1 MANSDD
7 RWIVPGST
15 RSRPPG
21 DFVAVADPNERLSV
35 TLRVRSKH
43 ASPPLPGHLSRE
55 EFAAAYGAGEG
66 DLERVDAFAQ
76 EYGLTVVERDP
87 ARRSVRLEG
96 TVAQMSAAFGVTLGT
111 YSLGATTFR
120 GRTGTIS
127 LPAGLS
133 NVVEAVLGL
142 DTRPQA
148 RPRSRVA
155 VSAAASF
162 TPPQIAALYDF
173 PTGVDGSGETIAIIE
188 LGGGYSASDFSAYC
202 KQLGVPEP
210 SVSVVTVDGA
220 TNSPGT
226 DPDSDTEVML
236 DVEVAGTIAHGATIV
251 VYFAPNTDQGFID
264 AVTTAVHDAT
274 HAASVVSIS
283 WGDAESNW
291 TSAAMNSLDQACAA
305 AAAMGVTVCVASG
318 DGGSSDGQSDGS
330 PHADFPASSPHAL
343 GCGGT
348 TLRASNATI
357 ASETAWSDSGGGV
370 SDTFTLP
377 SWQSSAHV
385 PAPSNPNGGRGVPD
399 VCADADPNSGYS
411 VRVDAKSV
419 VVGGTS
425 AVAPLWAALIA
436 LMNQQLGTTA
446 GFINPK
452 LYALNG
458 YPSSP
463 GPIRDITSGS
473 NGAYDASVGWDPVT
487 GLGSPDGAR
496 LEKALS

>member
-1 MANSDD
+1 MASSEE

-21 DFVAVADPNERLSV
+21 EFIAVADPDERITV
-35 TLRVRSKH
+35 TIRVRSKH
-43 ASPPLPGHLSRE
+43 ASPPVPGHLSRE

-66 DLERVDAFAQ
+66 DLERVESFAQ
-76 EYGLTVVERDP
+76 ECGLTVLERDP
-87 ARRSVRLEG
+87 ARRTVRLEG
-96 TVAQMSAAFGVTLGT
+96 TVAQMSAAFGVSLGT
-111 YSLGATTFR
+111 YGIGSTTFR

-127 LPAGLS
+127 LPANLT

-155 VSAAASF
+155 VSPAASF
-162 TPPQIAALYDF
+162 TPPQIATLYDF
-173 PTGVDGSGETIAIIE
+173 PAGVDGTGETIAIIE

-202 KQLGVPEP
+202 TQLGVPEP
-210 SVSVVTVDGA
+210 AVSVVMVDGA

-226 DPDSDTEVML
+226 DQDSDTEVML

-264 AVTTAVHDAT
+264 AVTTAVHDTT
-274 HAASVVSIS
+274 HTPSVISIS

-291 TSAAMNSLDQACAA
+291 TSAAMISLDQACAA

-318 DGGSSDGQSDGS
+318 DGGSSDGQSDGA

-343 GCGGT
+343 GCGRT
-348 TLRASNATI
+348 TLNASGSTI
-357 ASETAWSDSGGGV
+357 SFETAWSDSGGGV
-370 SDTFTLP
+370 SETFTLP

-385 PAPSNPNGGRGVPD
+385 PAPSNPSGGRGVPD

-411 VRVDAKSV
+411 VRVDGQSA

-425 AVAPLWAALIA
+425 AVAPLWAGLIA
-436 LMNQQLGTTA
+436 LMNQQIGTTV

-452 LYALNG
+452 LYGLNG

-463 GPIRDITSGS
+463 GPMRDITSGS
-473 NGAYDASVGWDPVT
+473 NGAYDAGVGWDPVT

>member
-1 MANSDD
+1 MGMDD

-15 RSRPPG
+15 RARPPG
-21 DFVAVADPNERLSV
+21 EFVSVADPNERVVV

-43 ASPPLPGHLSRE
+43 ASPPLPGHLSRD

-66 DLERVDAFAQ
+66 DLERVDAFAAQ
-76 EYGLTVVERDP
+76 YGLAVIERDA

-96 TVAQMSAAFGVTLGT
+96 TVAQMSEAFGVSLGNYTLGT
-111 YSLGATTFR
+111 TTFR
-120 GRTGTIS
+120 GRTGTIA
-127 LPAGLS
+127 LPS
-133 NVVEAVLGL
+133 NLTNIVDGVFGL

-155 VSAAASF
+155 VRAETSF

-173 PTGVDGSGETIAIIE
+173 PSGATGSGETIAIVE

-202 KQLGVPEP
+202 TQLGVPQP

-236 DVEVAGTIAHGATIV
+236 DVEVAGTVAHGAAIV

-264 AVTTAVHDAT
+264 VVTTAVHDTTYAP
-274 HAASVVSIS
+274 SVITIS

-291 TSAAMNSLDQACAA
+291 TTQAMTSLDQACAA

-318 DGGSSDGQSDGS
+318 DSGSSDGQSDGS
-330 PHADFPASSPHAL
+330 SHADFPASSPHAL

-348 TLRASNATI
+348 TLKASGTAI
-357 ASETAWSDSGGGV
+357 SSETAWSDSGGGV
-370 SDTFTLP
+370 SDVFALP
-377 SWQSSAHV
+377 SWQSTAHV
-385 PAPSNPNGGRGVPD
+385 PAPANPSGGRGVPD

-411 VRVDAKSV
+411 VLVDGSSI

-425 AVAPLWAALIA
+425 AVAPLWAGLIA
-436 LMNQQLGTTA
+436 LMNQQLGTSV

-463 GPIRDITSGS
+463 GPLHDITSGT
-473 NGAYDASVGWDPVT
+473 NGAYEAGPGWDPVT

-496 LEKALS
+496 LEKALG

>member
-1 MANSDD
+1 MDD

-15 RSRPPG
+15 RTRPPG
-21 DFVAVADPNERLSV
+21 EFVAVADPNERITV

-66 DLERVDAFAQ
+66 DLERVDSFAQ
-76 EYGLTVVERDP
+76 ENGLTVVEREP
-87 ARRSVRLEG
+87 ARRTVRLEG
-96 TVAQMSAAFGVTLGT
+96 TVAQMSAAFGVSLGT
-111 YSLGATTFR
+111 YRVGGTNFR

-127 LPAGLS
+127 LPATLA

-148 RPRSRVA
+148 RPRSRRA
-155 VSAAASF
+155 VDPAASY

-173 PTGVDGSGETIAIIE
+173 PAGVNGAGETIAIIE
-188 LGGGYSASDFSAYC
+188 LGGGYSANDFSAYC
-202 KQLGVPEP
+202 TQLGVTAPK
-210 SVSVVTVDGA
+210 VSVVTVDGA

-226 DPDSDTEVML
+226 DQDSDTEVML
-236 DVEVAGTIAHGATIV
+236 DVEVAGTVAPGATIV

-264 AVTTAVHDAT
+264 AVTTAVHDTT
-274 HAASVVSIS
+274 HAPSVISIS

-291 TSAAMNSLDQACAA
+291 TSAAMTSLDEACAA
-305 AAAMGVTVCVASG
+305 AAAIGVTVCVASG
-318 DGGSSDGQSDGS
+318 DGGSSDGQSDGA

-348 TLRASNATI
+348 TLSASGTTI
-357 ASETAWSDSGGGV
+357 ASEIAWSDSGGGV
-370 SDTFTLP
+370 SETFPLP

-385 PAPSNPNGGRGVPD
+385 PAPSNPAGGRGVPD
-399 VCADADPNSGYS
+399 VSADADPNSGYS
-411 VRVDAKSV
+411 VRVDGQSV

-425 AVAPLWAALIA
+425 AVAPLWAGLIA
-436 LMNQQLGTTA
+436 LMNQQLGTSV

-452 LYALNG
+452 LYGLNG

-463 GPIRDITSGS
+463 GPLRDITTGS
-473 NGAYDASVGWDPVT
+473 NGAYDAGVGWDPVT
-487 GLGSPDGAR
+487 GLGSPDGER
-496 LEKALS
+496 LEKALG

>member
-1 MANSDD
+1 
-7 RWIVPGST
+7 
-15 RSRPPG
+15 
-21 DFVAVADPNERLSV
+21 
-35 TLRVRSKH
+35 
-43 ASPPLPGHLSRE
+43 
-55 EFAAAYGAGEG
+55 
-66 DLERVDAFAQ
+66 
-76 EYGLTVVERDP
+76 
-87 ARRSVRLEG
+87 
-96 TVAQMSAAFGVTLGT
+96 
-111 YSLGATTFR
+111 
-120 GRTGTIS
+120 
-127 LPAGLS
+127 
-133 NVVEAVLGL
+133 
-142 DTRPQA
+142 
-148 RPRSRVA
+148 
-155 VSAAASF
+155 
-162 TPPQIAALYDF
+162 
-173 PTGVDGSGETIAIIE
+173 
-188 LGGGYSASDFSAYC
+188 
-202 KQLGVPEP
+202 
-210 SVSVVTVDGA
+210 
-220 TNSPGT
+220 
-226 DPDSDTEVML
+226 
-236 DVEVAGTIAHGATIV
+236 
-251 VYFAPNTDQGFID
+251 
-264 AVTTAVHDAT
+264 
-274 HAASVVSIS
+274 
-283 WGDAESNW
+283 
-291 TSAAMNSLDQACAA
+291 
-305 AAAMGVTVCVASG
+305 MGVTVCVASG

>member
-1 MANSDD
+1 MDD

-15 RSRPPG
+15 RTRPPG
-21 DFVAVADPNERLSV
+21 EFVSVADPNERV
-35 TLRVRSKH
+35 TVTVRVRSKH

-55 EFAAAYGAGEG
+55 EFASAYGAGEG
-66 DLERVDAFAQ
+66 DLERVDAFAND
-76 EYGLTVVERDP
+76 YGLRVVERDA
-87 ARRSVRLEG
+87 ARRTVRLEG
-96 TVAQMSAAFGVTLGT
+96 TVAQMSEAFGVSLGT
-111 YSLGATTFR
+111 YALGKAAFR

-127 LPAGLS
+127 LPSSLT
-133 NVVEAVLGL
+133 NVVEGVFGL

-148 RPRSRVA
+148 RPRSRI
-155 VSAAASF
+155 AAHADTSY
-162 TPPQIAALYDF
+162 TPPQVATLYDF
-173 PTGVDGSGETIAIIE
+173 PSGVDGTGETIAIVE

-202 KQLGVPEP
+202 AQLGIPEP
-210 SVSVVTVDGA
+210 SVAVVSVDGA
-220 TNSPGT
+220 TNAPGA

-236 DVEVAGTIAHGATIV
+236 DVEVAGTIAHGAKIV
-251 VYFAPNTDQGFID
+251 VYFTPNTDQGFID
-264 AVTTAVHDAT
+264 AVTTAIHDAT
-274 HAASVVSIS
+274 YAPSVISIS

-291 TSAAMNSLDQACAA
+291 TAAAMTSLDQACAA

-318 DGGSSDGQSDGS
+318 DAGSSDGVSGGE
-330 PHADFPASSPHAL
+330 PHVDFPASSPHAL

-348 TLRASNATI
+348 TLKAAGTAI

-370 SDTFTLP
+370 SDVFALP
-377 SWQSSAHV
+377 SWQATAHV
-385 PAPSNPNGGRGVPD
+385 PAPPNPAGGRGVPD

-411 VRVDAKSV
+411 VRVDGQSI

-436 LMNQQLGTTA
+436 LMSQQLGSTV

-458 YPSSP
+458 YPGSP
-463 GPIRDITSGS
+463 GPLHDITSGS
-473 NGAYDASVGWDPVT
+473 NGAYDAGEGWDPVT

-496 LEKALS
+496 LEAALR

>member
-1 MANSDD
+1 MDD

-21 DFVAVADPNERLSV
+21 EFVAVADPNERITV

-76 EYGLTVVERDP
+76 EYGMTVVERDP

-96 TVAQMSAAFGVTLGT
+96 TVAQMSAAFGVTLGS
-111 YSLGATTFR
+111 YSLGTTTFR

-173 PTGVDGSGETIAIIE
+173 PTAVDGSGETIAIIE

-202 KQLGVPEP
+202 TQLGVPEP

-236 DVEVAGTIAHGATIV
+236 DVEVAGTIAHGASIV

-264 AVTTAVHDAT
+264 AVTTAVHDTT
-274 HAASVVSIS
+274 HAPSVVTIS

-305 AAAMGVTVCVASG
+305 AAAIGVTVCVASG

-370 SDTFTLP
+370 SDTFALP

-385 PAPSNPNGGRGVPD
+385 PAPSNLNGGRGVPD

-411 VRVDAKSV
+411 VRVDGKSI

-425 AVAPLWAALIA
+425 AVAPLWAGLIA
-436 LMNQQLGTTA
+436 LMNQQLGTTV

-463 GPIRDITSGS
+463 GPMRDITSGS

-496 LEKALS
+496 LEKAIS

>member
-1 MANSDD
+1 MDTDD

-15 RSRPPG
+15 RTRPPG
-21 DFVAVADPNERLSV
+21 EFVAVADPNDRVVV

-43 ASPPLPGHLSRE
+43 ASPPLPGHLTRE

-66 DLERVDAFAQ
+66 DLERVDAFAAQ
-76 EYGLTVVERDP
+76 YGLTVVERDA

-96 TVAQMSAAFGVTLGT
+96 TVTQVSEAFGVSLGTYTLGT
-111 YSLGATTFR
+111 ARFR

-127 LPAGLS
+127 LPSNLT
-133 NVVEAVLGL
+133 NVVDGVFGL

-155 VSAAASF
+155 VRAETSF

-173 PTGVDGSGETIAIIE
+173 PSGMTGSGETIAIVE
-188 LGGGYSASDFSAYC
+188 LGGGYSASDFSSYC
-202 KQLGVPEP
+202 TQLGVPQP

-236 DVEVAGTIAHGATIV
+236 DVEVAGTVAHGAAIV

-264 AVTTAVHDAT
+264 VVTTAVHDTTYAP
-274 HAASVVSIS
+274 SVITIS

-291 TSAAMNSLDQACAA
+291 TAAAMASLDQACAA

-318 DGGSSDGQSDGS
+318 DSGSSDGQSDGS

-348 TLRASNATI
+348 TLKASGTAI
-357 ASETAWSDSGGGV
+357 SSETAWSDSGGGV
-370 SDTFTLP
+370 SDVFALP
-377 SWQSSAHV
+377 SWQATAHV
-385 PAPSNPNGGRGVPD
+385 PAPSNPSGGRGVPD

-411 VRVDAKSV
+411 VLVDGSSI

-425 AVAPLWAALIA
+425 AVAPLWAGLIA
-436 LMNQQLGTTA
+436 LMNQQLGTSV

-452 LYALNG
+452 LYSLNG
-458 YPSSP
+458 YPNSP
-463 GPIRDITSGS
+463 GPLHDITSGS
-473 NGAYDASVGWDPVT
+473 NGAYKAGPGWDPVT

-496 LEKALS
+496 LEKALG

>member
-1 MANSDD
+1 MDD

-15 RSRPPG
+15 RTRPPG
-21 DFVAVADPNERLSV
+21 EFVSVADPNERVMV
-35 TLRVRSKH
+35 TVRVRSKH

-66 DLERVDAFAQ
+66 DLERVDAFAN
-76 EYGLTVVERDP
+76 EYGLSVVERDA
-87 ARRSVRLEG
+87 ARRTVRLEG
-96 TVAQMSAAFGVTLGT
+96 TVAQVSEAFGVSLGT
-111 YSLGATTFR
+111 YAVGKTAFR

-127 LPAGLS
+127 LPASLT
-133 NVVEAVLGL
+133 NVVEGVFGL

-155 VSAAASF
+155 VHADTSF
-162 TPPQIAALYDF
+162 TPPQIATLYDF
-173 PTGVDGSGETIAIIE
+173 PSGVDGSGETIAIVE
-188 LGGGYSASDFSAYC
+188 LGGGYSASDFSTYC
-202 KQLGVPEP
+202 AQLGIPEP
-210 SVSVVTVDGA
+210 SVAVVSVDRA
-220 TNSPGT
+220 TNAPGT

-236 DVEVAGTIAHGATIV
+236 DVEVAGTIAHGAKIV
-251 VYFAPNTDQGFID
+251 VYFTPNTDQGFID

-274 HAASVVSIS
+274 YAPSVISIS

-291 TSAAMNSLDQACAA
+291 TAAAMTSLDQACAA

-318 DGGSSDGQSDGS
+318 DAGSSDGVSGGES
-330 PHADFPASSPHAL
+330 HVDFPASSPHAL

-348 TLRASNATI
+348 TLKVSGTAI

-370 SDTFTLP
+370 SDVFALP
-377 SWQSSAHV
+377 SWQATAHV
-385 PAPSNPNGGRGVPD
+385 PAPSNPSGGRGVPD
-399 VCADADPNSGYS
+399 ICADADPNSGYS
-411 VRVDAKSV
+411 VRVDGRSI

-425 AVAPLWAALIA
+425 AVAPLWAGLIA
-436 LMNQQLGTTA
+436 LMNQRLGSTV

-458 YPSSP
+458 YPGSP
-463 GPIRDITSGS
+463 GPLRDITSGS
-473 NGAYDASVGWDPVT
+473 NGAYDAGEGWDPVT

-496 LEKALS
+496 LEAALS

>member
-1 MANSDD
+1 M
-7 RWIVPGST
+7 
-15 RSRPPG
+15 
-21 DFVAVADPNERLSV
+21 

-76 EYGLTVVERDP
+76 ENGLSVIEREP
-87 ARRSVRLEG
+87 ARRTVRLEG
-96 TVAQMSAAFGVTLGT
+96 TVAQMSAAFGVSLGT
-111 YSLGATTFR
+111 YSIGSTTFR
-120 GRTGTIS
+120 GRTGAIS
-127 LPAGLS
+127 LPASLA

-148 RPRSRVA
+148 RPRSRRA
-155 VSAAASF
+155 VNPATSF

-173 PTGVDGSGETIAIIE
+173 PAGVDGSGETIAIIE
-188 LGGGYSASDFSAYC
+188 LGGGYNASDFSAYC
-202 KQLGVPEP
+202 AQLGVPEAA
-210 SVSVVTVDGA
+210 VSVVTVDGA

-226 DPDSDTEVML
+226 DQDSDTEVML
-236 DVEVAGTIAHGATIV
+236 DVEVAGTVAHGATIV
-251 VYFAPNTDQGFID
+251 MYFAPNTDQGFID
-264 AVTTAVHDAT
+264 AVTSAVHDTT
-274 HAASVVSIS
+274 HTPSVISIS

-291 TSAAMNSLDQACAA
+291 TSAAMTSLDQACAA

-318 DGGSSDGQSDGS
+318 DGGSSDGLSDGA

-348 TLRASNATI
+348 TLSASGTTI

-370 SDTFTLP
+370 SETFALP
-377 SWQSSAHV
+377 AWQSSAHV
-385 PAPSNPNGGRGVPD
+385 PAPSSPSGGRGVPD
-399 VCADADPNSGYS
+399 VSADADPNSGYS
-411 VRVDAKSV
+411 VRVDGQSV

-425 AVAPLWAALIA
+425 AVAPLWAGLIA
-436 LMNQQLGTTA
+436 LMNQQLGTSV

-452 LYALNG
+452 LYGLSG
-458 YPSSP
+458 YPSST
-463 GPIRDITSGS
+463 GPIRDITAGS
-473 NGAYDASVGWDPVT
+473 NGGYNAAVGWDPVT

-496 LEKALS
+496 LGKALM

>member
-1 MANSDD
+1 MDD

-15 RSRPPG
+15 RTRPPG
-21 DFVAVADPNERLSV
+21 EFVSVADPDERMTV

-66 DLERVDAFAQ
+66 DLERVDAFAD
-76 EYGLTVVERDP
+76 EYGLRVVERDA
-87 ARRSVRLEG
+87 ARRSVLLEG
-96 TVAQMSAAFGVTLGT
+96 TVAQMSEAFGVSLGT
-111 YSLGATTFR
+111 YAVGNAKFR

-127 LPAGLS
+127 LPSKLT

-155 VSAAASF
+155 VHAETSF

-173 PTGVDGSGETIAIIE
+173 PSDVDGSGETIAIVE
-188 LGGGYSASDFSAYC
+188 LGGGFSAADFSTYC
-202 KQLGVPEP
+202 AQLSVPEP
-210 SVSVVTVDGA
+210 TVAVVTVDGA
-220 TNSPGT
+220 TNAPGT

-236 DVEVAGTIAHGATIV
+236 DVEVAGTIAHGAKIV

-264 AVTTAVHDAT
+264 AVTTAVHDT
-274 HAASVVSIS
+274 TYEPSVISIS

-291 TSAAMNSLDQACAA
+291 TAAAMTTLDQACAA
-305 AAAMGVTVCVASG
+305 GAAMGVTVCVASG
-318 DGGSSDGQSDGS
+318 DAGSSDGVSGGE
-330 PHADFPASSPHAL
+330 PHVDFPASSPHAL

-348 TLRASNATI
+348 TLKASGTTI

-370 SDTFTLP
+370 SDVFALP
-377 SWQSSAHV
+377 SWQATAHV
-385 PAPSNPNGGRGVPD
+385 PAPSNAGGGRGVPD

-411 VRVDAKSV
+411 VRVDGQNI

-425 AVAPLWAALIA
+425 AVAPLWAGLIA
-436 LMNQQLGTTA
+436 LMNQQSGTSV

-452 LYALNG
+452 LYALDG

-463 GPIRDITSGS
+463 GPLHDITSGS
-473 NGAYDASVGWDPVT
+473 NGAYNAGEGWDPVT

-496 LEKALS
+496 LEAALN